1 MSETTTPLENQAIPF
16 RAETRQLL
24 NILIHSLYTER
35 EIFLRELVSNASD
48 ALTRMNF
55 EMLTNRE
62 VKDPQLPLEIR
73 ITADPEKRLLT
84 VRDTGVGMTREELV
98 DNLGTIARSG
108 AKEFLNA
115 AASGDK
121 NLSDII
127 GQFGV
132 GFYSAFMV
140 AESIKVTSRSYKPEA
155 EAACWISSG
164 EDTFTVESASKDERG
179 TEVEIKLKEDAVD
192 FGNDYRIKEVI
203 RKHSDFISFPIYIA
217 DQTEQTNRQTALW
230 RQNPREVKE
239 DEYNEFYR
247 QLTLDVLPALTYA
260 HMSVDAPAQMYAILF
275 VPSNPEGFM
284 FSPRREPGLKLYSRK
299 ILIQDFCKDLFPDY
313 YNFVQGVVDSE
324 DLPLNVS
331 RESVQSNRVMAQL
344 KKLVTNKITDTLK
357 ALAKDKPETYAKFWE
372 IYSRAVKQG
381 IATEQVEPES
391 LYPLLRFHTSSKTNE
406 WSSLE
411 DVTGRMKPGQERL
424 YYILGEDDRSVT
436 YSPHL
441 DAYRKRETEVIFLT
455 DPIDSF
461 MLLRLTKYKDFP
473 IVNVASTTTEL
484 PKVEETASEEST
496 PALAEQDLNSL
507 IQKFKDVLGDRVA
520 DVRSTDR
527 LTDSPARLV
536 DPEGSPD
543 QSIQRVYRLLNKE
556 FNVPK
561 KVLEINPRHAIMS
574 GLSALPSDDPR
585 FTPVIE
591 QIYENALLIE
601 GIHPDPASMI
611 GRIQKLIEEALH

>member
-1 MSETTTPLENQAIPF
+1 MTETNASNPSQAIPF

-35 EIFLRELVSNASD
+35 EIFLRELISNASD

-73 ITADPEKRLLT
+73 ITIDSDKHLL
-84 VRDTGVGMTREELV
+84 VVKDTGIGMNRQELA

-108 AKEFLNA
+108 AKEFLDA
-115 AASGDK
+115 AAAGDK

-140 AESIKVTSRSYKPEA
+140 AESIKVTSRSYQPDA
-155 EAACWISSG
+155 EATSWISSG
-164 EDTFTVESASKDERG
+164 EDTFSIEPASKEDRG
-179 TEVEIKLKEDAVD
+179 TEVEIKLKEDA
-192 FGNDYRIKEVI
+192 FEFASEYRIKDII
-203 RKHSDFISFPIYIA
+203 RKHSDFISFPIYFS
-217 DQTEQTNRQTALW
+217 DQTEQINRQTAIW
-230 RQNPREVKE
+230 RQNPREIKE
-239 DEYNEFYR
+239 EEYNEFYK
-247 QLTLDVLPALTYA
+247 QLTLDPEPPLTSS
-260 HMSVDAPAQMYAILF
+260 HMSVDAPAQMYAILY

-331 RESVQSNRVMAQL
+331 RESVQSNRVMSQL

-357 ALAKDKPETYAKFWE
+357 SLAKDQPEKYTKFWE
-372 IYSRAVKQG
+372 IYSRAIKQG
-381 IATEQVEPES
+381 IATEQVEVES
-391 LYPLLRFHTSSKTNE
+391 LYPLLRFHTTTKANE
-406 WSSLE
+406 WSSL
-411 DVTGRMKPGQERL
+411 DDLTSRMKLGQDKL

-441 DAYRKRETEVIFLT
+441 DPYRKRDIEVILLT

-461 MLLRLTKYKDFP
+461 MLLRLNKYNDFP
-473 IVNVASTTTEL
+473 LVNVASTSTEP
-484 PKVEETASEEST
+484 PKVEETASEET
-496 PALAEQDLNSL
+496 APALEEQDLNAL
-507 IQKFKDVLGDRVA
+507 IKKFKDVLGDRVT

-527 LTDSPARLV
+527 LSDSPARLV

-556 FNVPK
+556 FTVPK
-561 KVLEINPRHAIMS
+561 KVLEINPRHAIMT
-574 GLSALPSDDPR
+574 GLSALPADDPR
-585 FTPVIE
+585 TLPVIE
-591 QIYENALLIE
+591 QIYEDALLIE

-611 GRIQKLIEEALH
+611 GRIQKIIEEALN